1 MTDEMKKQETMD
13 DFAQEIDASFNNFR
27 DADME
32 IWDKLVQMKEDKE
45 AFEVTVEGIVKGGA
59 IAYVEGIR
67 EYVKD
72 PEDYLKKTLTV
83 RVFEVDESEN
93 RLILSAREL
102 LKEKADAEKQAK
114 QNRIQVGSVMEGT
127 VESLQ
132 TYGAFIDLG
141 DGISGLV
148 HVSQISQ
155 KRIKSPKAVL
165 SIGDKVT
172 VKVIKNEDGKL
183 SLSMK
188 ALMEVPEEKEEENID
203 YDLPQAEE
211 LTTSLGSLFKNMKL
225 DK

>member
-67 EYVKD
+67 AFIPVSKLSLEYVKD

-102 LKEKADAEKQAK
+102 LKEKADSRKPIE
-114 QNRIQVGSVMEGT
+114 
-127 VESLQ
+127 
-132 TYGAFIDLG
+132 F
-141 DGISGLV
+141 
-148 HVSQISQ
+148 
-155 KRIKSPKAVL
+155 
-165 SIGDKVT
+165 
-172 VKVIKNEDGKL
+172 
-183 SLSMK
+183 
-188 ALMEVPEEKEEENID
+188 
-203 YDLPQAEE
+203 
-211 LTTSLGSLFKNMKL
+211 
-225 DK
+225 

>member
-1 MTDEMKKQETMD
+1 M
-13 DFAQEIDASFNNFR
+13 
-27 DADME
+27 
-32 IWDKLVQMKEDKE
+32 
-45 AFEVTVEGIVKGGA
+45 
-59 IAYVEGIR
+59 
-67 EYVKD
+67 
-72 PEDYLKKTLTV
+72 
-83 RVFEVDESEN
+83 FEVDESEN